1 MIMDDERGA
10 EEAVAGVGRG
20 SLLRAI
26 LIDIAVGLLWAVLLA
41 ATVLFVSGV
50 SQFIYVDF

>member
-1 MIMDDERGA
+1 MDDERGA
-10 EEAVAGVGRG
+10 EGAPAGGGRG
-20 SLLRAI
+20 LLLRAM
-26 LIDIAVGLLWAVLLA
+26 LLDVAVGLLWAVLLA

>member
-1 MIMDDERGA
+1 MDDERGA

-26 LIDIAVGLLWAVLLA
+26 LLDIAVGLLWAVLLA

>member
-1 MIMDDERGA
+1 MVDDERGA
-10 EEAVAGVGRG
+10 EGIPAGDDWG

-26 LIDIAVGLLWAVLLA
+26 LLDIAVGLVWAALLA